1 MKKLIAIALAA
12 MLAPAWGAEVV
23 SSNIVGYQKLDLRNG
38 FTIVGSQFLNVGA
51 DTKDIQELVASDTD
65 MVGLDANLNFQT
77 ELRVWSGTGYDIYG
91 WDSEGD
97 PEVAGSDHKW
107 VNGDLQVMAF
117 DIPVGEAVWIKSPA
131 AASITLSG
139 EVPEGTTQSQEIK
152 VGFNLIAN
160 PFPVATS
167 VQDIQLSDEIPGLD
181 ENLNFQTELRVWSGT
196 GYDIYGWDS
205 EGDPEVAGSDHKWV
219 NGDLQV
225 VDVTIPM
232 GQGFWIKSTTAGTVT
247 FKK

>member
-1 MKKLIAIALAA
+1 MKKLIAIALMAS
-12 MLAPAWGAEVV
+12 LAPAWGAEVV

-38 FTIVGSQFLNVGA
+38 FTIVGSQFVNVGA
-51 DTKDIQELVASDTD
+51 DTKNIQELVAPDTD
-65 MVGLDANLNFQT
+65 MVGLDA
-77 ELRVWSGTGYDIYG
+77 S
-91 WDSEGD
+91 
-97 PEVAGSDHKW
+97 
-107 VNGDLQVMAF
+107 
-117 DIPVGEAVWIKSPA
+117 
-131 AASITLSG
+131 
-139 EVPEGTTQSQEIK
+139 
-152 VGFNLIAN
+152 
-160 PFPVATS
+160 
-167 VQDIQLSDEIPGLD
+167 
-181 ENLNFQTELRVWSGT
+181 LNFQTELRVWSGT